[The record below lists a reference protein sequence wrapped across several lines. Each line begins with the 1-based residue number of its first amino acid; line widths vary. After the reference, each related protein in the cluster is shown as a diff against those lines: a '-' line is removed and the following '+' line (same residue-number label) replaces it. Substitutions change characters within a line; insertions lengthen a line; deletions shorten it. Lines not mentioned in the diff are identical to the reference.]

1 MREESK
7 EGEEREIREDGPGGE
22 DIDSEGIRGKL
33 MNGKEREGKEN
44 ENE

>member
-1 MREESK
+1 MRDESK
-7 EGEEREIREDGPGGE
+7 EGEERKIREDGRGGE
-22 DIDSEGIRGKL
+22 SRDSEEIRGKL